1 MAENKR
7 PGSEEPNRDEKAAAR
22 NLIRA
27 HDADI
32 AARRPGDKMKNPL
45 SAANLA
51 TASPSSMGDY
61 GELRKEF
68 LSREK
73 ALDFDYNCQQRGTPD
88 ERLADVIIRRLKAQ
102 DDASVYGKAPP
113 RTGHGGQPHPRL
125 AGDHFLSNR
134 ELIDQTA
141 LFRVARRMPKGGH
154 LHIHFNACLP
164 PQVLLDIAKGMDRMF
179 IMSNLPLISDSGC
192 GNSDRCEIQFQLMS
206 PEKES
211 PGDLF
216 SRFPGYYD
224 KASIDDWLLDKLMF
238 HEEETHNHLQTA
250 TGAWA
255 KFNGRTR
262 MMKGLFN
269 YETAYKAYTRRLL
282 ESFMEDKITY
292 AEIRPNFMMSNQ
304 LWKDD
309 GSERI
314 DNEGIMKLIIK
325 EVENFQV
332 KVARE
337 GKFFG
342 GLKVIYCTPRSFEPD
357 QIEQALDE
365 CLAFKK
371 EWPQWIAGFDLV
383 GEESKGRPIKAFAPK
398 LLVFQEK
405 CADQGVEIPFLFHC
419 GETLDMGT
427 DTDGNLI
434 DALLLKSKRIG
445 HGFALAKHPYIMQHM
460 KERGICLELCP
471 ISNEILG
478 LTPRV
483 SGHAMYQLLA
493 NNVHCTVSCDNGT
506 LFRST
511 LSHDFYQ
518 VMVGKADMGLFGWK
532 QLILWSLEHACLD
545 SAEYYRVYSQWE
557 QDWIKFVEWVIREY
571 GNDSEQDCSGQVEG
585 VGHEVFR

>member
-7 PGSEEPNRDEKAAAR
+7 PCSEEPNRDVGAEAR
-22 NLIRA
+22 NLIWS

-32 AARRPGDKMKNPL
+32 AARRPGDEMKNPL
-45 SAANLA
+45 SAAHLA
-51 TASPSSMGDY
+51 TASPTSMEDY

-102 DDASVYGKAPP
+102 DGVYGKAPP
-113 RTGHGGQPHPRL
+113 RTGYGGQPHPRF

-164 PQVLLDIAKGMDRMF
+164 PQVLLDIAKGIDRMF

-192 GNSDRCEIQFQLMS
+192 GNFDRCEIQFQLMS

-211 PGDLF
+211 PGDVF
-216 SRFPGYYD
+216 SVAYQPGQTMKFRDFMERFPGYYD

-238 HEEETHNHLQTA
+238 HEEEAHNHLQTA
-250 TGAWA
+250 SGYVPRCLFAWIPGSKKLIPSRAWA

-269 YETAYKAYTRRLL
+269 YQTAYKAYTRRLL

-314 DNEGIMKLIIK
+314 DNEGIMKLIIN
-325 EVENFQV
+325 EVENFQDR
-332 KVARE
+332 VARE

-371 EWPQWIAGFDLV
+371 EWPQWIAGEHVNIHAQGL
-383 GEESKGRPIKAFAPK
+383 
-398 LLVFQEK
+398 K
-405 CADQGVEIPFLFHC
+405 C
-419 GETLDMGT
+419 
-427 DTDGNLI
+427 
-434 DALLLKSKRIG
+434 
-445 HGFALAKHPYIMQHM
+445 
-460 KERGICLELCP
+460 
-471 ISNEILG
+471 
-478 LTPRV
+478 
-483 SGHAMYQLLA
+483 
-493 NNVHCTVSCDNGT
+493 
-506 LFRST
+506 
-511 LSHDFYQ
+511 
-518 VMVGKADMGLFGWK
+518 
-532 QLILWSLEHACLD
+532 
-545 SAEYYRVYSQWE
+545 
-557 QDWIKFVEWVIREY
+557 
-571 GNDSEQDCSGQVEG
+571 
-585 VGHEVFR
+585 